1 MKFIKLLP
9 NFLTICN
16 AILGSFALFV
26 LFVDNLGFYG
36 DDRYL
41 FVISLVFFAAIFDY
55 LDGFFA
61 KILNIK
67 SKLGSQL
74 DSFSDLISFAIVP
87 TFLLIDFITENE
99 YPTYLKLLPLII
111 IISSIYRLSKFNV
124 IESSIHFK
132 GLPTPANA
140 FFFLGLPSFIF
151 SYSELILVSI
161 IIFFSF
167 LLISNFKFYSFKSFK
182 NKDEKQFL
190 LVIILFEFPLV
201 ILGFVKSVEFAS
213 LLSYLVLVYVI
224 SCFIISG
231 INKQASSN

>member
-1 MKFIKLLP
+1 LKFIKHLP

-16 AILGSFALFV
+16 ALLGSFALFV
-26 LFVDNLGFYG
+26 LFVDSLGFYG
-36 DDRYL
+36 DNRYL

-67 SKLGSQL
+67 SKIGSQL

-87 TFLLIDFITENE
+87 TFLLIDFISENQ
-99 YPTYLKLLPLII
+99 YPPYLKLLPLLII
-111 IISSIYRLSKFNV
+111 ICSIFRLSKFNV
-124 IESSIHFK
+124 LESSIHFK

-140 FFFLGLPSFIF
+140 LFFLGLPSFIF
-151 SYSELILVSI
+151 SLSELILTSI
-161 IIFFSF
+161 IIIFSF

-190 LVIILFEFPLV
+190 LVMILIEFPLI
-201 ILGFVKSVEFAS
+201 ILSFVKSVEFTS
-213 LLSYLVLVYVI
+213 LLSYMVLVYVI
-224 SCFIISG
+224 SCFVISG